1 MKVIQE
7 IKYLRSYYY
16 HWDDTS
22 VGGLL
27 VPEGIIISVVN
38 VSALV
43 CIIIYIYV
51 WLIDFVGA

>member
-22 VGGLL
+22 VGGLK
-27 VPEGIIISVVN
+27 V
-38 VSALV
+38 ALSTNK
-43 CIIIYIYV
+43 INQSNINIYNNAYQCRN
-51 WLIDFVGA
+51 IDY

>member
-27 VPEGIIISVVN
+27 VPEGIILSVVN

-51 WLIDFVGA
+51 